1 MRTIDVGILTQ
12 LISDMVQQS
21 GVHLPPDVY
30 HALQKAQE
38 SETSPIAKGILA
50 SLVKNADI
58 AHSEGIPICQDC
70 GMAFVFLEIGQD
82 VHFINGDLETAI
94 NAGVAKGYKE
104 AYLRKSVVAEPL
116 FNRINTGDNTPAFI
130 YPRIVPGETVK
141 IKLATKGFG
150 AENQSKVWMLVPADG
165 VEGIKQAVVETVLA
179 AGSDPCP
186 PLLVGVGIGGSMDT
200 ASLYAKKASVRSI
213 DSHNPDPRYAALE
226 EELLELV
233 NQTGVGPQGLGGKT
247 TALKVNIEWGPTHIG
262 AMPVAVNLNCHAIR
276 HVEAEI

>member
-12 LISDMVQQS
+12 LIADMVKQS
-21 GVHLPPDVY
+21 GVQLPPDVY
-30 HALQKAQE
+30 CALQKAQQ
-38 SETSPIAKGILA
+38 SETSPTAKSILD

-58 AHSEGIPICQDC
+58 AHTEGIPICQDC

-82 VHFINGDLETAI
+82 VHFVNGDLETAI

-116 FNRINTGDNTPAFI
+116 FKRVNTGDNTPAFI
-130 YPRIVPGETVK
+130 YPRIVSGETVK

-165 VEGIKQAVVETVLA
+165 VEGIKQAVIKTVLA

-200 ASLYAKKASVRSI
+200 ACLYAKKASVRSI

-226 EELLELV
+226 DELLELV

-276 HVEAEI
+276 HVEAEL

>member
-104 AYLRKSVVAEPL
+104 AYLRKSVVAEPYSIGSIPGTIRL
-116 FNRINTGDNTPAFI
+116 PSLSPDCSGRNRQNKACDQ
-130 YPRIVPGETVK
+130 RI
-141 IKLATKGFG
+141 
-150 AENQSKVWMLVPADG
+150 
-165 VEGIKQAVVETVLA
+165 
-179 AGSDPCP
+179 
-186 PLLVGVGIGGSMDT
+186 
-200 ASLYAKKASVRSI
+200 R
-213 DSHNPDPRYAALE
+213 R
-226 EELLELV
+226 
-233 NQTGVGPQGLGGKT
+233 
-247 TALKVNIEWGPTHIG
+247 
-262 AMPVAVNLNCHAIR
+262 
-276 HVEAEI
+276 

>member
-1 MRTIDVGILTQ
+1 MRTIDVGSLTQ
-12 LISDMVQQS
+12 LIADMVQQS
-21 GVHLPPDVY
+21 GVKLPPDVY
-30 HALQKAQE
+30 HALQNAQQR
-38 SETSPIAKGILA
+38 ETSSTAKSILD

-58 AHSEGIPICQDC
+58 ARSEGIPICQDC
-70 GMAFVFLEIGQD
+70 GMAFVFLDIGQD
-82 VHFINGDLETAI
+82 VHFVNGDLETAI

-116 FNRINTGDNTPAFI
+116 FNRVNTGDNTPAFI
-130 YPRIVPGETVK
+130 YPRIVPGEAVK

-165 VEGIKQAVVETVLA
+165 VEGVKQAVVKTVLA

-200 ASLYAKKASVRSI
+200 TCLYAKKASVRSVN
-213 DSHNPDPRYAALE
+213 SHNPDPRYAALE
-226 EELLELV
+226 DELLELV
-233 NQTGVGPQGLGGKT
+233 NQTDVGPQGLGGKT

-276 HVEAEI
+276 HVEAEL

>member
-1 MRTIDVGILTQ
+1 MRTIDVGILIQ

-21 GVHLPPDVY
+21 GVKLPPDVY
-30 HALQKAQE
+30 QALQRAQQ

-58 AHSEGIPICQDC
+58 AHNEGIPICQDC
-70 GMAFVFLEIGQD
+70 GMAFVFLDIGQD
-82 VHFINGDLETAI
+82 VHFVNGDLETAI
-94 NAGVAKGYKE
+94 HAGVAKGYKE

-116 FNRINTGDNTPAFI
+116 FNRVNTGDNTPAFI

-165 VEGIKQAVVETVLA
+165 IEGIKQAVVETVLV
-179 AGSDPCP
+179 AGSDACP

-200 ASLYAKKASVRSI
+200 ACLYAKKASVRPI

-226 EELLELV
+226 DELLELV

-262 AMPVAVNLNCHAIR
+262 AMPVAVNLNCHAVR
-276 HVEAEI
+276 HVEAEL